1 MDAQQG
7 RQGGGK
13 PERARQCQ
21 DRGCAAWVLC
31 ERWHECRGGPPQPPP
46 RLPGSPGHPLQL
58 LPPSS
63 VPCLSITFPRKLT
76 HIPTCCCFLPLP
88 CPPRRGPG
96 CSCLTPC
103 LPPLSPLFS
112 LLSLPL
118 PADRVRQ
125 VRPVLRAPGP
135 PSTSNQ
141 FPPLPRRPPFP
152 SPPGHLFCDFM
163 VAPQPQSLP
172 FICDFLWCGELTPP
186 GVTLVK
192 ICAPLRSC
200 SCPVL

>member
-1 MDAQQG
+1 MQG
-7 RQGGGK
+7 R
-13 PERARQCQ
+13 PSPAST
-21 DRGCAAWVLC
+21 
-31 ERWHECRGGPPQPPP
+31 PTP
-46 RLPGSPGHPLQL
+46 RKPGSPLQL
-58 LPPSS
+58 LPHLPSPACPS
-63 VPCLSITFPRKLT
+63 PFPESSSRC
-76 HIPTCCCFLPLP
+76 PPAAASRP
-88 CPPRRGPG
+88 CPAHQAGAWLLLPYP
-96 CSCLTPC
+96 S
-103 LPPLSPLFS
+103 PPLSPLFS

-141 FPPLPRRPPFP
+141 IPPLPRRPPFP
-152 SPPGHLFCDFM
+152 SPPGQLFCDFT

-192 ICAPLRSC
+192 FVPLCGPAPALFYKY
-200 SCPVL
+200 L

>member
-1 MDAQQG
+1 MDPQQG

-21 DRGCAAWVLC
+21 DWGCAAWVLC
-31 ERWHECRGGPPQPPP
+31 ERWRECRGGPPQPPP
-46 RLPGSPGHPLQL
+46 RLPGSPGHHSSSSPHLPSPL
-58 LPPSS
+58 SMA
-63 VPCLSITFPRKLT
+63 FPRKLT
-76 HIPTCCCFLPLP
+76 HVPTCCCFCP
-88 CPPRRGPG
+88 CPAYQGGGLAALALPP
-96 CSCLTPC
+96 S
-103 LPPLSPLFS
+103 PPLSPLFS
-112 LLSLPL
+112 LSLPL

-141 FPPLPRRPPFP
+141 IPPLPRRPPFP
-152 SPPGHLFCDFM
+152 SPPGQLFCDFM

-172 FICDFLWCGELTPP
+172 FFCDFLWCGELTPP

-192 ICAPLRSC
+192 ICVPLWSC
-200 SCPVL
+200 SCPLL